1 MQALS
6 GKPQLYG
13 KVQNPM
19 RTSGPRFAGPPFRFS
34 LYPHLPEHGVDLEV
48 PYLSPEVGTG
58 RGRELTREVGGAKK
72 GWICCFQPAKEGE
85 ELQQPLSMCLG
96 HSLS

>member
-1 MQALS
+1 MQAL
-6 GKPQLYG
+6 GDKPQLYG

-34 LYPHLPEHGVDLEV
+34 LYPHLPEHGVDLEA
-48 PYLSPEVGTG
+48 PYLSPEVGTE
-58 RGRELTREVGGAKK
+58 RGRQVGREKK
-72 GWICCFQPAKEGE
+72 GWICFFQPAKEGE
-85 ELQQPLSMCLG
+85 ELHRPLCLG